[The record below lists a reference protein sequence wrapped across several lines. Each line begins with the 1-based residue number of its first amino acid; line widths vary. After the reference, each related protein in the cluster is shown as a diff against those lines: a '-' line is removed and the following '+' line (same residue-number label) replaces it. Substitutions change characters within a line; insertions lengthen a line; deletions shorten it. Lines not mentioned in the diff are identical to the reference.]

1 MPWWLARGAILR
13 CDSKR
18 RRGLTRGRD
27 VVLLIGLFLLGLA
40 QASCARVQSHYQLP
54 QLAAADPSFL
64 LTLEAYTSA
73 AHAGNSVDVLL
84 NGDQI
89 FPAALE
95 AIRSAAAPESRP
107 TSCWTASGPS

>member
-1 MPWWLARGAILR
+1 
-13 CDSKR
+13 
-18 RRGLTRGRD
+18 
-27 VVLLIGLFLLGLA
+27 
-40 QASCARVQSHYQLP
+40 VQSHCGLP

-64 LTLEAYTSA
+64 LTLEAHTSA

-95 AIRSAAAPESRP
+95 AIRSARK
-107 TSCWTASGPS
+107 TIT